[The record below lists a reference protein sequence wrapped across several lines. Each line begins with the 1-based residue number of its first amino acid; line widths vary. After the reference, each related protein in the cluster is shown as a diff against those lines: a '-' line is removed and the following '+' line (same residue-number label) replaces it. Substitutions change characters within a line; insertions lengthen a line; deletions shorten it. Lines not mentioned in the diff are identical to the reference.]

1 MKSHSVEYRGACQVH
16 CPATRSIPAP
26 AIDCIAEASAC
37 LAPARQRRE
46 YRNNKMSISNMR
58 IGARLGAAF
67 ALVVALLIG
76 TAAVGIQRLD
86 ANTTKMERIVSEQ
99 YSLIALSNQI
109 KNNGYKAN
117 GILSNL
123 LLAASPEQS
132 AKYMADYAA
141 IRQTNANAYARL
153 EKLLKGDHSKAL
165 FKEQFDARSAYGA
178 SVKQFFELVGNG
190 KTEEARTL
198 YQGDMSRL
206 QDAYYVLVDKMVD
219 YQASEMERDVTAA
232 TSEARNAKIQMIV
245 LAVCAA
251 LLAIT
256 TGAFITRTITRPIRA
271 AVELAK
277 AVAQGNLT
285 HRLHVGSRD
294 EVGQLQTAFQHMVE
308 NLHSV
313 VAQVRKGTDT
323 ITHASH
329 EVASGN
335 LDLSG
340 RTEQQASSLEQT
352 AAAMEQLTSTVKQN
366 ADNAHEASRL
376 ASGASSVAAK
386 GGDAVDD
393 AIHTMNSINTSSRK
407 IVDIIGVID
416 SIAFQPPVPASK
428 AAALPSWPVRCA
440 AWRSAAR
447 QRPRRSRRSSRIPSP
462 TSTPAPP
469 RCRRP
474 GRSSA
479 KSSPASSTSPAS
491 FPRSARPARN
501 RATASSRSTRPS
513 PRWTR
518 PRRKTPPWW
527 KKARP
532 SRRRC
537 RSRPTSW
544 PAWSAPSSSTTTCRQ
559 AIRPGTPARR
569 GTPALARVRLG
580 ATGKRLLSSRP

>member
-1 MKSHSVEYRGACQVH
+1 
-16 CPATRSIPAP
+16 
-26 AIDCIAEASAC
+26 
-37 LAPARQRRE
+37 
-46 YRNNKMSISNMR
+46 MSISNMR

-366 ADNAHEASRL
+366 ADNAHEASRR

-416 SIAFQPPVPASK
+416 SIAFQTNILALN
-428 AAALPSWPVRCA
+428 AAVEAARAGEQGRGFAVVAGEVRSLA
-440 AWRSAAR
+440 QRSAAAAKEIKALIEDSVTHVDTGTAKVQEAGQIIR
-447 QRPRRSRRSSRIPSP
+447 EVVSSIQHVTSIVSEISASSQEQSDGIEQINQAIAQMDKTTQENAALVEESATVAQALQEQANQLAGMVSTFKLNDDLPAGHPAGHTRTQGH
-462 TSTPAPP
+462 TST
-469 RCRRP
+469 
-474 GRSSA
+474 GS
-479 KSSPASSTSPAS
+479 
-491 FPRSARPARN
+491 RPAWGDGQTV
-501 RATASSRSTRPS
+501 A
-513 PRWTR
+513 
-518 PRRKTPPWW
+518 
-527 KKARP
+527 
-532 SRRRC
+532 
-537 RSRPTSW
+537 
-544 PAWSAPSSSTTTCRQ
+544 Q
-559 AIRPGTPARR
+559 
-569 GTPALARVRLG
+569 
-580 ATGKRLLSSRP
+580 